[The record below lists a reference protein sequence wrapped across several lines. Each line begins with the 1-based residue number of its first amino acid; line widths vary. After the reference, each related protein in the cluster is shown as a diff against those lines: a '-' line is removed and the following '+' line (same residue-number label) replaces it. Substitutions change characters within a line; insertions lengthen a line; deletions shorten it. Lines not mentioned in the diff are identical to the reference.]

1 MPTVTPLSSP
11 PVQNNSARARVLLLV
26 EDEQSLLRAFAHAF
40 ERSGFEVLQAIDVP
54 SALMHWD
61 RDADRIA
68 IVVSDVQMP
77 GPPIEELITAVRAR
91 EDLSP
96 PILLMSGELRGTET
110 RISSLMQS
118 VNAFLPKPLRIDT
131 LRAEVERHLSVLP
144 PG

>member
-1 MPTVTPLSSP
+1 MPSVTPLSTP
-11 PVQNNSARARVLLLV
+11 PVQHNSSRARVLLLV

-54 SALMHWD
+54 SALKHWG
-61 RDADRIA
+61 RDADRIS

-77 GPPIEELITAVRAR
+77 GPPIEELISAVRTR
-91 EDLSP
+91 KDLSP
-96 PILLMSGELRGTET
+96 PILLMSGELRGTES

-131 LRAEVERHLSVLP
+131 LRAEVERHLAVLP